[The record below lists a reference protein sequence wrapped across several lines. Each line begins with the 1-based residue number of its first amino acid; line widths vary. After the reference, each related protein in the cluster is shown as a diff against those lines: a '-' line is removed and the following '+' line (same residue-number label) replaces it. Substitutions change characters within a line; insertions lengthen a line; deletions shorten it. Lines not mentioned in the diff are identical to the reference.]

1 MTVLLSLAVVN
12 VGIQREPVDK
22 RGNDAFAGDRVSG
35 GIGGDFDRLPHGVSI
50 HQIRGERAD
59 ERVAGPGAVYGGEVS
74 GRIVTLDILA
84 AQVAAVFSLG
94 DDDAARAAFEKMRG
108 LQRQAN
114 RAAGTRHLPLRTSA
128 SMASMGSSTSTV
140 PDGRVPGSGSSM

>member
-1 MTVLLSLAVVN
+1 MTALLSLAVMDVD
-12 VGIQREPVDK
+12 IQREPVDK

-35 GIGGDFDRLPHGVSI
+35 GIGGDFDRLPHGASI

-108 LQRQAN
+108 LILHRFSLSFDDCQFVLV
-114 RAAGTRHLPLRTSA
+114 RHENV
-128 SMASMGSSTSTV
+128 GV
-140 PDGRVPGSGSSM
+140 GDDGVGQIVT